1 MAVAGGCG
9 WSFCR
14 ELVHLHP
21 GRLTW
26 NLQITHLERKMIFQT
41 SMIMFHVNLQR
52 CKIRTLGPF
61 KPWVFCQ
68 SNLKL
73 VESLLSSR
81 LGWLGVCYSKSG
93 VTFLVDIQTLCFP
106 RNLSFLEHRN
116 DLSEI
121 VTNRRKSRT
130 PELLFQIR
138 VCFSYALKMFLFSNN
153 LLRNHWIT
161 HFGEGQARL

>member
-1 MAVAGGCG
+1 M
-9 WSFCR
+9 
-14 ELVHLHP
+14 HLHP

-68 SNLKL
+68 SYLKL

-93 VTFLVDIQTLCFP
+93 VTFLADIQTLCFL
-106 RNLSFLEHRN
+106 RNLSFLEDRN

-121 VTNRRKSRT
+121 VPTCRKSRT
-130 PELLFQIR
+130 PQAPYSDKVLLLL
-138 VCFSYALKMFLFSNN
+138 CF
-153 LLRNHWIT
+153 
-161 HFGEGQARL
+161 